1 MARQIRSLIELT
13 GKQTKEFLASLNDK
27 TNEKARIK
35 TIKSAMKAKYTVV
48 L

>member
-13 GKQTKEFLASLNDK
+13 SKQTSEFLASLNDRS
-27 TNEKARIK
+27 NEKARVA
-35 TIKSAMKAKYTVV
+35 TIRNAMKTKFNVV

>member
-13 GKQTKEFLASLNDK
+13 SKQTAEFLASLGDRSNDK
-27 TNEKARIK
+27 ARVK
-35 TIKSAMKAKYTVV
+35 TIKDAMKAKYNVI